1 MPAAPKSC
9 SRSLAMNLL
18 RALGSTYAAAFLFLR
33 LGQTYHLLL
42 SHGLLVLVL
51 VATLHYHRPPLSIL
65 ALPVAMLACVLQ
77 WDVLAPQA
85 LTNGLAA
92 ERGLTVVVTGANSGL
107 GLASAR
113 ALRGVGATVILG
125 CRSEERCAAAA
136 ALVNADEPRDAPT
149 ARAVAGLELSSLKS
163 VRRWA
168 RRVRGL
174 TRRAARRGKLVLVAN
189 AGMPNNGAHGKTT
202 DEGLQLLTGCM
213 YVSHHVLVKALRPT
227 RVVHASSDTHHL
239 CSLPLP
245 PLVSPSATTFSSRGP
260 RPRPL
265 RSSRPHGLLAQQAAP
280 DAARP
285 RDGRERLREPGV
297 RRLVP
302 VGPDQH
308 PALHAGPRLEP
319 VGLMASAATAVAPL
333 LVACVGSAERLD
345 QLGPNGGVFLSGQL
359 ELRQA
364 LDLPGFRGL
373 NASSLAR
380 SLWRDTESLLAALPE
395 N

>member
-1 MPAAPKSC
+1 
-9 SRSLAMNLL
+9 MNLF

-51 VATLHYHRPPLSIL
+51 VATLLYHRPPLSIL
-65 ALPVAMLACVLQ
+65 ALPAAMVACVLQ

-245 PLVSPSATTFSSRGP
+245 PLVSPCLSDDFFKPGAPSPTALESSD
-260 RPRPL
+260 L
-265 RSSRPHGLLAQQAAP
+265 MDYSRSKLL
-280 DAARP
+280 
-285 RDGRERLREPGV
+285 LT
-297 RRLVP
+297 
-302 VGPDQH
+302 
-308 PALHAGPRLEP
+308 LHARAMAENGFVSRAYAVSYPWVQTNIQPFMRALDWSRL
-319 VGLMASAATAVAPL
+319 GLMASAATAVAPL
-333 LVACVGSAERLD
+333 LVACVASAERLD